1 MKLSAYYEAVRQDL
15 RSPEEELLNVIT
27 HGAGLLLA
35 LIGTLYLLSPMFWTP
50 LSAANSVGATVFCV
64 SLMAVYVTSTV
75 YHASNRP
82 RQRRIWNTLDH
93 IAIYFLIAGTY
104 TPFILQFVRSTA
116 GYAVL
121 IGLWCIA
128 ALGLAYKIFAVQK
141 HKIFS
146 TLLYLGM
153 GWAAL
158 FIFKPLVQATPGPIL
173 GWIVAGGV
181 CYTLGVPFYL
191 ARRMRYH
198 HAVWHVFVL
207 AGSVCHYLGVSAA
220 LSI

>member
-1 MKLSAYYEAVRQDL
+1 MKLSAYYEAVLQDL

-27 HGAGLLLA
+27 HGVGLLLA
-35 LIGTLYLLSPMFWTP
+35 IVGVIYLLTTTFSGQV
-50 LSAANSVGATVFCV
+50 SATHLTGATVFGS
-64 SLMAVYVTSTV
+64 SLVAVYLTSTA
-75 YHASNRP
+75 YHATNRP

-104 TPFILQFVRSTA
+104 TPFILLFVRTTA
-116 GYAVL
+116 GHAVL

-128 ALGLAYKIFAVQK
+128 ALGLVYKIFAVKK

-158 FIFKPLVQATPGPIL
+158 FIFKPLVQSTPGPIL

-181 CYTLGVPFYL
+181 CYTLGAAFYL
-191 ARRMRYH
+191 ARKLRYH
-198 HAVWHVFVL
+198 HAVWHMFVL
-207 AGSVCHYLGVSAA
+207 AGSVCHYFGVLAA
-220 LSI
+220 LSS